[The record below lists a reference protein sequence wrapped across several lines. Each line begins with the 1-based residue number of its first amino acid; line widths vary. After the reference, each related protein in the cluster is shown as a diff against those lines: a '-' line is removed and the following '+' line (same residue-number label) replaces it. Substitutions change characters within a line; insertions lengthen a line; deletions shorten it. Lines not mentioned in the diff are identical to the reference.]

1 MFCSQISEICVALVC
16 VSVRFVRKRTN
27 YNERNIVVDAYDS
40 GCSAFHLTCES
51 IIIIMQSLHVFTVCN
66 KLVAGGNRSL
76 EYVIIAYNFDCRIIS
91 ELYKLRIAIVVN
103 ARFASESGIART
115 PFKSVV

>member
-66 KLVAGGNRSL
+66 LLVACCNGSLKDMILAHDLNRCI
-76 EYVIIAYNFDCRIIS
+76 VS
-91 ELYKLRIAIVVN
+91 ELYKLQIAIVVK
-103 ARFASESGIART
+103 ARIASESRIA
-115 PFKSVV
+115 

>member
-1 MFCSQISEICVALVC
+1 MC
-16 VSVRFVRKRTN
+16 VSVCFVGKCTDH
-27 YNERNIVVDAYDS
+27 NERSFVFDADHGGRRS
-40 GCSAFHLTCES
+40 FHLTGIGV
-51 IIIIMQSLHVFTVCN
+51 IIAAKFLYVFTVCN

-115 PFKSVV
+115 SFKSVV